1 MDSERR
7 NAIWIFFYTLALS
20 SKERREG
27 LKALRVWCKTAGTGE
42 RTAAFGPVPYIC
54 LWLSDVNGEKKQD
67 RILWKFVQKM
77 SPTQDCQSRR
87 QNGEF
92 AFPADTCEKGA
103 ACFLLQILRTLHF
116 VFWKQAQSGTCSSAE
131 KGIFGAQCGREEKMQ
146 RVSFS
151 DSNNSL
157 TVFQVLICPVNRVD
171 QPTVF
176 VRFKKCMR
184 FQFKYVYK
192 IIKTKII

>member
-42 RTAAFGPVPYIC
+42 RTAVFGPVPYIC
-54 LWLSDVNGEKKQD
+54 MWLSDVNGEKKQD

-92 AFPADTCEKGA
+92 EFPADTCEKCA
-103 ACFLLQILRTLHF
+103 ACFYCRFFGHCILCSENRRRAGRVLQPKKESLERGAEGKKRCNGFHFPIRTTAWLF
-116 VFWKQAQSGTCSSAE
+116 FKSW
-131 KGIFGAQCGREEKMQ
+131 
-146 RVSFS
+146 
-151 DSNNSL
+151 
-157 TVFQVLICPVNRVD
+157 
-171 QPTVF
+171 F
-176 VRFKKCMR
+176 VRSTGVISLLFLFVLKNACVFNSNMS
-184 FQFKYVYK
+184 
-192 IIKTKII
+192 IK